1 MWKNNIHLE
10 HMENIEQAPSKPGFF
25 KHMFELAG
33 EDKAE
38 LLNYLQYV
46 LVALI
51 PAVVVLKLLR
61 AYVPDE
67 DPDQSA
73 LSTLGESLGQILVIF
88 LSIWLIDRLVRFVP
102 TYSGVS
108 YKPMYLTN
116 FVIAFLMV
124 LLTMQSKLGSKIN
137 ILVDKVTD
145 LWKGETSLKEEPK
158 VAAKTAQV
166 AQNAAAPS
174 ALSAVATRQPPQN
187 VQSQMGMLNNNLGVS
202 APPQQQMAIP
212 PPMPTP
218 DFNNM
223 YNQDNIEMPGAQV
236 PTAAFGMDQGP
247 MAANTFPLEGFT
259 GGAFGGSAF

>member
-1 MWKNNIHLE
+1 
-10 HMENIEQAPSKPGFF
+10 MENIEQSPSKPGFF

-51 PAVVVLKLLR
+51 PVVIILKLLR

-67 DPDQSA
+67 DPEQSA
-73 LSTLGESLGQILVIF
+73 LSTLGESLAQILVIF
-88 LSIWLIDRLVRFVP
+88 LSIWLIDRLVRYVP
-102 TYSGVS
+102 TYSGVA

-116 FVIAFLMV
+116 FIIAFLMV

-137 ILVDKVTD
+137 ILVDKVSD
-145 LWKGETSLKEEPK
+145 LWRGETSLKEKPK
-158 VAAKTAQV
+158 AKTANAV
-166 AQNAAAPS
+166 AQQNASAPS
-174 ALSAVATRQPPQN
+174 ALSAVATRQPI
-187 VQSQMGMLNNNLGVS
+187 QSNLSQAAMLNNNLGVS
-202 APPQQQMAIP
+202 APQQQQMAIP
-212 PPMPTP
+212 APMPTP

-223 YNQDNIEMPGAQV
+223 YTQDNIEMPGAQV
-236 PTAAFGMDQGP
+236 PTAAFGIDQGP

-259 GGAFGGSAF
+259 GGAFGGSAY